1 MFRPSAIMVLC
12 AAVVAAQP
20 VVAQSKKKAANT
32 SAFSSRTDNKDG
44 SSSLTFGTALPT
56 TIDTKLGVDLGLAG
70 QGDIPSDPGRFLEQ
84 PSDRGSGA
92 GWASMLV
99 PAMPLGFT
107 KAKVDARLDPTQD
120 QGKFGL
126 AVSRPIG
133 ESFLMT
139 LHNSYAVTGAAIP
152 ILPAQHDY
160 AVETGRTLRFDV
172 LSTSTAFSAGIR
184 SSTMDD
190 KELRT
195 LSAEQQIIGPLSVT
209 GTINETPTGVIDK
222 IFKAGFKKIW

>member
-1 MFRPSAIMVLC
+1 VA
-12 AAVVAAQP
+12 AAQP
-20 VVAQSKKKAANT
+20 AVAQTKKKAADT
-32 SAFSSRTDNKDG
+32 GAFSNRTDNKDG

-70 QGDIPSDPGRFLEQ
+70 QGDIAPDPGRYLQQ
-84 PSDRGSGA
+84 PNDRGSGA

-99 PAMPLGFT
+99 PAMPFGFT

-120 QGKFGL
+120 QGKFGM

-133 ESFLMT
+133 EGFLMT
-139 LHNSYAVTGAAIP
+139 LHNSYAVTGTAIP

-172 LSTSTAFSAGIR
+172 LSTNTGLSAGTR
-184 SSTMDD
+184 SSTVDD
-190 KELRT
+190 KQLRT
-195 LSAEQQIIGPLSVT
+195 ISAEQQIIGPLSVT

-222 IFKAGFKKIW
+222 IFKAGFKKVW